1 MRPDAVQYIGAYFFS
16 IVGGY
21 FIVAWIMRFLRWR
34 LRHPDKGNELDF
46 WLGSTERA
54 VATTLVILAPKYVGP
69 FIGGWI
75 ALKMAANWQRL
86 KGDSVTVRQGTLLA
100 LIGNVCSFTVAIAAG
115 VLLVNRH
122 ALEVWAE

>member
-1 MRPDAVQYIGAYFFS
+1 VKKSITYYERIQRAGAMRPDAVQYIGAYFFS

-69 FIGGWI
+69 FIGAWI

-86 KGDSVTVRQGTLLA
+86 KGASSNSDGKRTD
-100 LIGNVCSFTVAIAAG
+100 VAD
-115 VLLVNRH
+115 
-122 ALEVWAE
+122 